1 MSGGN
6 RIYRRR
12 FGVLSRPRRRELG
25 SRRPTIHTK
34 LLVKTFSNTWPS
46 LGRSGSRPLTA
57 GSCAGRLRLKGPAK
71 VEKPQLLPPSASH
84 HRLPAARFRL
94 CSSTAEHTGR
104 SGGGLAAARRVA
116 SSGAPAPGVPTTE
129 RAPPLPT
136 RTGGVGA
143 RSRPPVSI
151 CFTPLP
157 GGRWM
162 GPLLGPPRG
171 TEPAGSRP
179 RRGSPPWPRARRGN
193 RGVGVCAAFGASR
206 TGEGL
211 AAPLEAGGAAAASTP
226 APVAVAG
233 ATRSA
238 VAFTARTGGEGATR
252 LGSDA
257 GQASS
262 AFAGRARASPP
273 TGRDFE
279 RLPGL
284 PCWTRHRGTT
294 ACAPPLPPP
303 TTGLTCPY
311 DTTRRPA
318 DAAAVPNSR

>member
-129 RAPPLPT
+129 RTPPRPLGPEGWERGRAPPFRFVSPPSPAA
-136 RTGGVGA
+136 GGWDPYWA
-143 RSRPPVSI
+143 RRAV
-151 CFTPLP
+151 
-157 GGRWM
+157 RN
-162 GPLLGPPRG
+162 
-171 TEPAGSRP
+171 
-179 RRGSPPWPRARRGN
+179 RRG
-193 RGVGVCAAFGASR
+193 
-206 TGEGL
+206 
-211 AAPLEAGGAAAASTP
+211 
-226 APVAVAG
+226 
-233 ATRSA
+233 
-238 VAFTARTGGEGATR
+238 
-252 LGSDA
+252 
-257 GQASS
+257 
-262 AFAGRARASPP
+262 AGRAVA
-273 TGRDFE
+273 
-279 RLPGL
+279 
-284 PCWTRHRGTT
+284 
-294 ACAPPLPPP
+294 
-303 TTGLTCPY
+303 
-311 DTTRRPA
+311 RRPGHWLEGA
-318 DAAAVPNSR
+318 IGE